1 MLSHSN
7 WKDEILTVL
16 GFLMTSQQEPHKF
29 EILIYF
35 KRVNLWFSLSVLK
48 YMIR

>member
-16 GFLMTSQQEPHKF
+16 EFLMTGQQEPHKF
-29 EILIYF
+29 KNF
-35 KRVNLWFSLSVLK
+35 NLF
-48 YMIR
+48 